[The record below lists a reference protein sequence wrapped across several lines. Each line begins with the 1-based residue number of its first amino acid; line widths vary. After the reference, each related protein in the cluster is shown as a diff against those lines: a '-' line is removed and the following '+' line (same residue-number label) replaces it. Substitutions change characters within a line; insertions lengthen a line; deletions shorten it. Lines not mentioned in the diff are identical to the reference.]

1 MNTQHES
8 FLSRDGSPREFN
20 LLASVETVSTQQC
33 PSRVVLTY
41 AILNI
46 AHKFSDSKTAKT
58 QLKAEIPHTDRKD
71 QHGSKIYI
79 KQPRCL
85 SWNKVQYTPSRATA
99 TN

>member
-1 MNTQHES
+1 MNH
-8 FLSRDGSPREFN
+8 FSRDMVHQGKIN
-20 LLASVETVSTQQC
+20 LLASVETVSTQQF

-46 AHKFSDSKTAKT
+46 AQQNSDSKTAKA
-58 QLKAEIPHTDRKD
+58 QLIAEISHTDRKD
-71 QHGSKIYI
+71 HYGSKIYI

-85 SWNKVQYTPSRATA
+85 SWNKGYYITKALLQ

>member
-46 AHKFSDSKTAKT
+46 AQQNSDSKTAKA
-58 QLKAEIPHTDRKD
+58 QLIAEIPHTDRKD
-71 QHGSKIYI
+71 HYGSKIYI

-85 SWNKVQYTPSRATA
+85 SWNKGYYITKALLQ